1 MSIIDIPALVILIL
15 LGFGELWVFT
25 RNEPGERWSAQLL
38 VIMGTAFTVGVFGM
52 LFWW

>member
-1 MSIIDIPALVILIL
+1 MSHIDISALVILIL
-15 LGFGELWVFT
+15 LGLGELWVFT

-38 VIMGTAFTVGVFGM
+38 VLFGAAFTVGVFGV